1 MALGLRE
8 TTTAQDWANSATT
21 NEDDLIR
28 KFLEE
33 DASPTPEAAPQ
44 AEPAPTTIQ
53 PTAGEDI
60 TVFSERAGYGNLE
73 EFMQNP
79 ANKENIKTT
88 ASGIPYVLEGV
99 DYQVKPGVDTDISA
113 APATEGFDIG
123 GETLNIAGETRTV
136 LGGETEIEGEEPGDL
151 TDRAFEDPSEV
162 GTTTDVVGENVL
174 DFDSKPVA
182 EADIDA
188 GKVTEKQLTTTTLP
202 PEKPILTL
210 GQEITPEFIMRI
222 ASETFKPED
231 PTVKSAYEDYKA
243 EIAKIKFNDES
254 ELRKLLDKQQKE
266 LTAEIASYQTK
277 IDEVAK
283 EEFKPKLKG
292 WNKFFAVLGAAMG
305 SYGASMT
312 GSPNFALNILNEAID
327 RDAQEFAD
335 SKEMRVK
342 NMEQQRLA
350 LRERRGQ
357 LLTMAERAVD
367 RIQNNAQFQLT
378 TAASQA
384 QIRQTGEQIV
394 NAKEENFRNYLGDLA
409 GILVTNAN
417 NKATLDRALTEKER
431 ELRVEGVALPNKD
444 GEMVEHGAFLAK
456 TKEQQVELTK
466 LMAYTQEIND
476 DLQLMKKLFDD
487 PKKWVP
493 AVFADTKKD
502 LDYFHNRI
510 LLRVKFM
517 NNMGA
522 NFTLSEQ
529 IMIKAVIPE
538 ANVIGRLGV
547 AKRAAELMQRS
558 LFTGVENAMKRQ
570 GAIPISMESLYSA
583 KTTKRQKIPTMTK
596 VSDMGK

>member
-1 MALGLRE
+1 MALM
-8 TTTAQDWANSATT
+8 
-21 NEDDLIR
+21 NEDALTEALLDVSSTP
-28 KFLEE
+28 
-33 DASPTPEAAPQ
+33 DAAAPDAAAPEAPQEEVRVVKSGDTLFAIAQEVGVPLQKLAEDNGITDVNVIQAGQKIRYTKSAPLQ
-44 AEPAPTTIQ
+44 
-53 PTAGEDI
+53 
-60 TVFSERAGYGNLE
+60 
-73 EFMQNP
+73 
-79 ANKENIKTT
+79 
-88 ASGIPYVLEGV
+88 
-99 DYQVKPGVDTDISA
+99 VDTDISA
-113 APATEGFDIG
+113 KPEAATEGFNLD
-123 GETLNIAGETRTV
+123 GETLTIGPKGTSNA
-136 LGGETEIEGEEPGDL
+136 LGGEPEIEGEEPGDITNL
-151 TDRAFEDPSEV
+151 ADRDFEDPSEV

-174 DFDSKPVA
+174 HFEDEPVA
-182 EADIDA
+182 EADIDS
-188 GKVTEKQLTTTTLP
+188 GKVTEKELATTTLP

-243 EIAKIKFNDES
+243 EIANIKFNDES

-305 SYGASMT
+305 SYASSMT

-342 NMEQQRLA
+342 NMEQQKLA

-357 LLTMAERAVD
+357 LLTMAENAVD

-378 TAASQA
+378 TAAAQA

-409 GILVTNAN
+409 GMLVTQAN

-466 LMAYTQEIND
+466 LMTYTQEIND
-476 DLQLMKKLFDD
+476 DLQLMKKLFGD

-522 NFTLSEQ
+522 NFTASEQ

-547 AKRAAELMQRS
+547 ATRAAELMQRS

-570 GAIPISMESLYSA
+570 GSIPISMESLYGA
-583 KTTKRQKIPTMTK
+583 KTTKRQKIPTITK